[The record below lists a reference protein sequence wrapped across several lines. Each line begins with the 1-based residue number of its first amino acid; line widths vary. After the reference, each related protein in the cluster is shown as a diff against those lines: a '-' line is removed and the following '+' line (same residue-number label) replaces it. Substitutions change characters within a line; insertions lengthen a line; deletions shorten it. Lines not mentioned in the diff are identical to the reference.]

1 MPITYSDWKKVSNE
15 LKEKVWTDIK
25 KFFQYSPDQFN
36 EALCRG
42 HALFVTGRG
51 LHTLQSRLV
60 NNYVKK
66 GKSPLLDYTFIKQ
79 HVWDEFVEKNSTDEV
94 KAKSKKFTEL
104 AKKNELSHH
113 LGMTGYA
120 GKRPKWRQQEREAE
134 ASGQS
139 YPLQGIDERTRDLF
153 YGREPKKVKEGMTK
167 YNNPKIE
174 EAEKSL
180 LMIKAAK
187 EHGEFVPHRGHNEL
201 TEALGNPEHRDRVWG
216 VSSRQSWKNV
226 ESWQSDTASYHTR
239 KSYKEGIFQAGKEAA
254 VKEMI
259 IGSIKDAFTSTDPQM
274 VELRT
279 QMFR

>member
-1 MPITYSDWKKVSNE
+1 
-15 LKEKVWTDIK
+15 
-25 KFFQYSPDQFN
+25 
-36 EALCRG
+36 
-42 HALFVTGRG
+42 
-51 LHTLQSRLV
+51 
-60 NNYVKK
+60 
-66 GKSPLLDYTFIKQ
+66 
-79 HVWDEFVEKNSTDEV
+79 
-94 KAKSKKFTEL
+94 
-104 AKKNELSHH
+104 
-113 LGMTGYA
+113 MTGYA

-153 YGREPKKVKEGMTK
+153 YGREPKKVKEGMPK

-279 QMFR
+279 QMFRQASVMTQQGEASIQEPTVPGTSQPQRYPTNEIVEPSPTWLQVPWGRTGRKKNMATGTVQLPNPKARFHGRAIPPNYALVEVAWTDNHHDEDELDFANEEGDMTLG